1 MSGKAV
7 STPVRIMHS
16 RQSEIV
22 EILTFPHYSK
32 VHCFLRL
39 TEGYL
44 ERGCKERLIS
54 LFLCGTMCSG
64 NRGRVVFSRGMEK
77 LFHLSHR
84 GPAILSLSEKVT

>member
-22 EILTFPHYSK
+22 EILTFLHYSK
-32 VHCFLRL
+32 VHHLLRL
-39 TEGYL
+39 AVGYL
-44 ERGCKERLIS
+44 DRGGKERLIR

-64 NRGRVVFSRGMEK
+64 SHGCVVFFFDVAGRNISICIIEA
-77 LFHLSHR
+77 L
-84 GPAILSLSEKVT
+84 